1 MTLDVVDSDILSLYQ
16 QGNLSIRNR
25 IAQHSTDEL
34 SVSII
39 SVEEQLSSWYTMRR
53 RAKTRE
59 RIAIAYDR
67 FTENIRMLSGL
78 QILSFSIEA
87 IERYEQLLLKKL
99 GVKGNDLRIAAIALE
114 NSAIVVTRNRRDF
127 ERIPGL
133 AIEDWSQ

>member
-16 QGNLSIRNR
+16 QRNLSIRNR

-39 SVEEQLSSWYTMRR
+39 SIEEQLSSWYTMRR